1 MINTI
6 RSISEQI
13 TKYTF
18 NNKNKKFRLNKILE
32 QKLILF
38 YLNSKHSLLII
49 IHKFS
54 PPKSFIYTSYNLS
67 TYKTDIFPT
76 NKLTIIT

>member
-32 QKLILF
+32 QKLIQAIENAKEQIERKEL
-38 YLNSKHSLLII
+38 
-49 IHKFS
+49 
-54 PPKSFIYTSYNLS
+54 
-67 TYKTDIFPT
+67 DM
-76 NKLTIIT
+76 